1 MNKRQTEIL
10 KMLYKDR
17 NYQTFAKI
25 ADELNVSVK
34 TVRNDISAIKE
45 ALAEAGAGEIETKP
59 HVGVRLMS
67 ADGEIKNLKGQEEEN
82 REILFF
88 ILRSL
93 FKNNRLTAQE
103 LAERYYLTRAQ
114 LENILEETADWFS
127 KNRIV
132 FERRK
137 GKGISI
143 EYSEL
148 NYREAYFKSLT
159 EYKDF
164 YLAGARER
172 TCESALTNDRDFSAV
187 CASLDGFDAATA
199 ARAIVETERDFGFK
213 FDYVSSLRL
222 LFMTSLCIVRVRSK
236 NFVEMPKVSKC
247 PTDGTSD
254 GIIAKRLMEKL
265 ERETGTPIPDA
276 EVKFIEY
283 LTATMAIREF
293 ESDAARRSIEMMNTS
308 LCRFTIKIINLISE
322 IAGVDLRGDAVLV
335 RQMFLQL
342 KVTVAR
348 LKYAS
353 LYKNPLLD
361 SIKERYPNMM
371 AVAWLLG
378 NVFEKE
384 LKLEINEN
392 EAGCLALLTGG
403 AIERHMAQ
411 LGACIV
417 CDYGIGISQILREKI
432 SRAIPEL
439 KITGVFSGRDMRRL
453 KNEPCDFI
461 ITTTPLDGYRLNRN
475 VISVGHLL
483 DGCDIAAIEEEIKRL
498 HRIRQKDAAYRIAPN
513 RSIFS
518 RELIFPQCRAKDK
531 DELLKMLCSYLE
543 IGGYVT
549 RGFEKSVFEREA
561 STSTDIG
568 KGFAV
573 PHGLSKYVNRS
584 VAAFA
589 SLEEPIY
596 WSKGA
601 EPVDIVFLLAFD
613 LDEDESV
620 RSEIIDFYKSIVNC
634 MDNESKCRRLRSL
647 KDKDELKELLKNWHK

>member
-1 MNKRQTEIL
+1 
-10 KMLYKDR
+10 MLYKDK

-59 HVGVRLMS
+59 HVGVRLIS

-148 NYREAYFKSLT
+148 NYREAYFKSLI

-254 GIIAKRLMEKL
+254 GIIAKRLTEKL
-265 ERETGTPIPDA
+265 ERETGTTIPDA

-283 LTATMAIREF
+283 LTATMEIREF
-293 ESDAARRSIEMMNTS
+293 ESDAARRCIEMMNTS

-483 DGCDIAAIEEEIKRL
+483 DGGDIAAIEEEMKRL
-498 HRIRQKDAAYRIAPN
+498 HRIRQKGAAYGIAPN

>member
-1 MNKRQTEIL
+1 
-10 KMLYKDR
+10 MLYKDR

-25 ADELNVSVK
+25 ADEMNVSVK

-82 REILFF
+82 REITFF
-88 ILRSL
+88 IFRSL

-172 TCESALTNDRDFSAV
+172 KCESALTNDRDFSAV

-199 ARAIVETERDFGFK
+199 ARAIVETERDFGFN

-247 PTDGTSD
+247 QTDGTSD
-254 GIIAKRLMEKL
+254 GIIAKRLTEKL

-283 LTATMAIREF
+283 LTATTAIREF

-361 SIKERYPNMM
+361 SIKEGYPNMM

-453 KNEPCDFI
+453 KNEPSDFI

-483 DGCDIAAIEEEIKRL
+483 DGGDITAIEEEMKRL
-498 HRIRQKDAAYRIAPN
+498 HRIRQKGAAYGIAPN

-549 RGFEKSVFEREA
+549 REFEKSVFEREA

-634 MDNESKCRRLRSL
+634 MDNESKCRHLRSL

>member
-1 MNKRQTEIL
+1 
-10 KMLYKDR
+10 
-17 NYQTFAKI
+17 
-25 ADELNVSVK
+25 
-34 TVRNDISAIKE
+34 
-45 ALAEAGAGEIETKP
+45 
-59 HVGVRLMS
+59 
-67 ADGEIKNLKGQEEEN
+67 
-82 REILFF
+82 
-88 ILRSL
+88 
-93 FKNNRLTAQE
+93 
-103 LAERYYLTRAQ
+103 
-114 LENILEETADWFS
+114 
-127 KNRIV
+127 
-132 FERRK
+132 
-137 GKGISI
+137 
-143 EYSEL
+143 
-148 NYREAYFKSLT
+148 
-159 EYKDF
+159 
-164 YLAGARER
+164 
-172 TCESALTNDRDFSAV
+172 
-187 CASLDGFDAATA
+187 
-199 ARAIVETERDFGFK
+199 
-213 FDYVSSLRL
+213 
-222 LFMTSLCIVRVRSK
+222 
-236 NFVEMPKVSKC
+236 
-247 PTDGTSD
+247 
-254 GIIAKRLMEKL
+254 
-265 ERETGTPIPDA
+265 
-276 EVKFIEY
+276 
-283 LTATMAIREF
+283 
-293 ESDAARRSIEMMNTS
+293 MMNTS

-483 DGCDIAAIEEEIKRL
+483 DGGDIAAIEEEIKRL
-498 HRIRQKDAAYRIAPN
+498 HRIRQKDAAYGIAPN